1 MWGGGG
7 IMFFF
12 TWCLLGW
19 YLQLN
24 AVEIENKNKKKK
36 KSYVYYKTKK
46 NH

>member
-36 KSYVYYKTKK
+36 AMYIIRPKK